1 MKATELQ
8 IGNYVLDDTSD
19 DVMIVSRIENVEY
32 TEWNSGDKYNI
43 ICLHLGTK
51 DYYEGN
57 FRPIPLTE
65 EWLEK
70 FGFEEDETY
79 ISEQNPFLDY
89 LKDELR
95 ISMPYF
101 IFEYGDNGHPHI
113 KHVHQLQNLYFC
125 LYGEELTIKE

>member
-1 MKATELQ
+1 MANLKASELR
-8 IGNYVLDDTSD
+8 IGNL
-19 DVMIVSRIENVEY
+19 VEY
-32 TEWNSGDKYNI
+32 YIEDSLDPRKAWWEINI
-43 ICLHLGTK
+43 IDADDIKYLSENSDCE
-51 DYYEGN
+51 DY
-57 FRPIPLTE
+57 RPIPLTE

-79 ISEQNPFLDY
+79 ISDQNPFLDY

-113 KHVHQLQNLYFC
+113 KHVHQLQNLYFA
-125 LYGEELTIKE
+125 LTGEELTFNKN